1 MPRTRRSV
9 LFSPGDRP
17 EMLRKAPDAGS
28 DVVVFDLEDAVAPGR
43 KAEAREAVN
52 EVLGEIDSSSEIL
65 VRVTADEWATDL
77 ERVLA
82 GEARPDGLM
91 LPKVGSAED
100 VETLAASLDDRN
112 EKTEDEASEQK
123 GAGDGPMSIVAL
135 IESARGVLEAPAI
148 AESHPVEA
156 LCFGAEDLAADVGT
170 QRTPEGTEVLYAREK
185 VVLAAASA
193 GIDAIDTIFT
203 EIGEPDRLR
212 EETEFARGLG
222 YDGKMA
228 IHPAQVSVINQA
240 FTPDSERL
248 EWAERVL
255 DARAAADAEERGV
268 FRVDDEMIDPPLI
281 AQAERIVAL
290 ASAAADEDRAETGR

>member
-1 MPRTRRSV
+1 
-9 LFSPGDRP
+9 
-17 EMLRKAPDAGS
+17 MLRKAPSVSA

-43 KAEAREAVN
+43 KAEAREAVSEALD
-52 EVLGEIDSSSEIL
+52 EVDSDSEVL
-65 VRVTADEWATDL
+65 VRVTPDEWAADL
-77 ERVLA
+77 DRVFA

-112 EKTEDEASEQK
+112 EKSGEK
-123 GAGDGPMSIVAL
+123 GEGDGPMPVVAL
-135 IESARGVLEAPAI
+135 IESARGVLEAPSI
-148 AESHPVEA
+148 ANSHSVGA
-156 LCFGAEDLAADVGT
+156 LCFGAEDLAADIGA
-170 QRTPEGTEVLYAREK
+170 QRTPEGTEVLYARER

-193 GIDAIDTIFT
+193 GIDAIDTVFT

-212 EETEFARGLG
+212 EETAFARGLG

-228 IHPAQVSVINQA
+228 IHPAQVSVINDA
-240 FTPDSERL
+240 FTPEPERV

-255 DARAAADAEERGV
+255 DAREAADAENRGV

-290 ASAAADEDRAETGR
+290 ARAAENEDRAETER